1 MTDAHMRR
9 ILSDRP
15 IGKPAWSLACF
26 LYGTWVSERL
36 SGHLSKLQPNQ
47 APCHLSNKFSLFKL
61 LSSRMLHH
69 ACGRPKWP
77 PLRMDASS
85 INLDR
90 ATQRTAIRTRSAAR
104 RGVASHHNESS
115 IPDTYLNSCIPFSP
129 VDVFRVASLSSSL
142 FVLSSLSSQPRHTA
156 VSMPV

>member
-1 MTDAHMRR
+1 MRR

-15 IGKPAWSLACF
+15 IGKPAWSLARF

-61 LSSRMLHH
+61 SSSRMLPHP
-69 ACGRPKWP
+69 CGRPKWP
-77 PLRMDASS
+77 PLRMDAAS
-85 INLDR
+85 IKLDG
-90 ATQRTAIRTRSAAR
+90 ATRRTTMHTRSTAH

-115 IPDTYLNSCIPFSP
+115 IPDTYLNSCIPFF
-129 VDVFRVASLSSSL
+129 VGRRFSSSFALILPLCAVLPL
-142 FVLSSLSSQPRHTA
+142 FSATSHCRLNARLN
-156 VSMPV
+156 